1 MKIDSFEEI
10 FRDVKRVL
18 VVMAHPDDM
27 ELICGGTVARLIAT
41 GRKVRSVV
49 MTNGGK
55 GMQNR
60 IDVTEN
66 DFGKIRVGE
75 QMAAG
80 KVLGIPDDE
89 NFNLNIPDGELEP
102 SIENIEKIAF
112 YIRQFKPD
120 IVISQ
125 NPKEIL
131 VRFSDSSRWVNHR
144 DHRNAGL
151 VTWDAVYPY
160 SRDRGFFPKHFG
172 REGLAP
178 HIVNYI
184 LFSDAY
190 SDSSVKY
197 FDVTSF
203 IDKRKNALLQYKSS
217 LSEQEVNDLM
227 DEIKDGDGYF
237 EPLGYTDQL
246 F

>member
-1 MKIDSFEEI
+1 M
-10 FRDVKRVL
+10 
-18 VVMAHPDDM
+18 
-27 ELICGGTVARLIAT
+27 
-41 GRKVRSVV
+41 
-49 MTNGGK
+49 
-55 GMQNR
+55 
-60 IDVTEN
+60 
-66 DFGKIRVGE
+66 
-75 QMAAG
+75 
-80 KVLGIPDDE
+80 
-89 NFNLNIPDGELEP
+89 
-102 SIENIEKIAF
+102 
-112 YIRQFKPD
+112 
-120 IVISQ
+120 
-125 NPKEIL
+125 
-131 VRFSDSSRWVNHR
+131 
-144 DHRNAGL
+144 